1 MRFWEGITGVRAAPV
16 PGGAPTPPSG
26 TPPLGGGGAP
36 VPPPSRGV
44 GFLRVRPPPRAP
56 FRPPP
61 ITLPTVRPAVIPTLS
76 TPLLPPPPAT
86 VPSPS
91 QPSLGPELLRKLG
104 RQDQHL
110 LVEQWDMLRRLTGA
124 IERYV
129 EDRLSEPFEHK
140 R

>member
-1 MRFWEGITGVRAAPV
+1 MRPSWKLALIGGEVTVLAAFTGVGIHLAMQPHNAA
-16 PGGAPTPPSG
+16 
-26 TPPLGGGGAP
+26 
-36 VPPPSRGV
+36 
-44 GFLRVRPPPRAP
+44 

-61 ITLPTVRPAVIPTLS
+61 ITLPAVRPVVIPTVS
-76 TPLLPPPPAT
+76 MPLLPPRPDT

-129 EDRLSEPFEHK
+129 EDRLSEPFENK

>member
-1 MRFWEGITGVRAAPV
+1 MRPSWKLALIGGEVTVLAAFTGVGIHLVMQPHRDA
-16 PGGAPTPPSG
+16 
-26 TPPLGGGGAP
+26 
-36 VPPPSRGV
+36 
-44 GFLRVRPPPRAP
+44 

-61 ITLPTVRPAVIPTLS
+61 ITLPTVRPAVIPTVS